1 MFTSP
6 LSELATCVLLPL
18 LSKQPSLN
26 KSINNI
32 TMVFEEE
39 STSVSPVDIEGFTLQ
54 NKSPLSCPPCPPV
67 SLSPCRVAT
76 PAGSPLPSL
85 TQAQAFSLNKNSTLC
100 LPVFSADNK
109 LLWVH
114 SNSITKEVAHAADT
128 LDGAFEV
135 FPYPKREEMAKL
147 ARRCSL
153 HVDHVRVWF
162 MFQRLHYGISWD
174 YADIC
179 TVRRRLLGPGRRRS
193 AKAAV
198 VVGGEDDPQAVRE
211 EKEEAKE
218 EEEAAAREDVLEE
231 AGERGSSERSGSCV
245 KMGARGVATEKGEEG
260 EGRGGGSGETGES
273 TASPTPP
280 PVSSVRRP
288 YGRPRRLLGPGRR
301 RPARASKAAVVVGED
316 DPQAVREQ
324 VEEKEEE
331 AEKEEEEE
339 EEEAAAREEVLEEA
353 GERGSSEGS
362 GSCVKMGARG
372 VATEKGEEGEGR
384 GGGSGETGVRVE
396 VGGEEEEQGQEG
408 RVETPGRPCKR
419 KLGEENEKGKKSAR
433 GKGDMARVR
442 KGAKSTEEDPPKRK
456 DGEPGRV
463 EGGMALLTNQEPVP
477 ESTASPTPPPVPSVR
492 GPCGRHSKKKKKTT
506 PFDLLPKV
514 EVSEIP
520 LASKGPRGPP
530 GAGENHAG
538 RKADS
543 TATVSG
549 DHDGVDG
556 VTPGNGSAHGN
567 TSALGDLGTSKAKA
581 RPPDAKP
588 KNKTKEQLRR
598 AFLFCQYPNPCDYDW
613 LSEWT
618 GLQRSR
624 LTQWFGDT
632 RYEMKNSKPR
642 WITPGDQQRVLAR
655 MRQRQRMKHLSTGE
669 AGAGRE
675 AASGPGAGTWRL
687 KLEERS
693 AIPIPTATLSTTP
706 PPAH

>member
-1 MFTSP
+1 M
-6 LSELATCVLLPL
+6 
-18 LSKQPSLN
+18 
-26 KSINNI
+26 
-32 TMVFEEE
+32 
-39 STSVSPVDIEGFTLQ
+39 SVD
-54 NKSPLSCPPCPPV
+54 
-67 SLSPCRVAT
+67 RVAT

-114 SNSITKEVAHAADT
+114 SNSIAQEVAHAADT
-128 LDGAFEV
+128 LDGAFDV

-179 TVRRRLLGPGRRRS
+179 AVRRRLLGPGRRRS

-211 EKEEAKE
+211 QGEEKEEAE
-218 EEEAAAREDVLEE
+218 EEEEAAREDVLEE
-231 AGERGSSERSGSCV
+231 AGERGSSEESGLCV
-245 KMGARGVATEKGEEG
+245 KMGVRGVATEKGE

-301 RPARASKAAVVVGED
+301 RPARATKAAVVVVGED

-324 VEEKEEE
+324 GEKKEEE

-339 EEEAAAREEVLEEA
+339 EEAAARE
-353 GERGSSEGS
+353 
-362 GSCVKMGARG
+362 
-372 VATEKGEEGEGR
+372 
-384 GGGSGETGVRVE
+384 
-396 VGGEEEEQGQEG
+396 
-408 RVETPGRPCKR
+408 RPY
-419 KLGEENEKGKKSAR
+419 
-433 GKGDMARVR
+433 
-442 KGAKSTEEDPPKRK
+442 
-456 DGEPGRV
+456 
-463 EGGMALLTNQEPVP
+463 
-477 ESTASPTPPPVPSVR
+477 
-492 GPCGRHSKKKKKTT
+492 GRHRKKKKKT

-514 EVSEIP
+514 QVSEIP
-520 LASKGPRGPP
+520 LASKGHRGPP

-549 DHDGVDG
+549 DDDGVDG
-556 VTPGNGSAHGN
+556 VAPGNGSAHGN

-581 RPPDAKP
+581 SPPDAKP
-588 KNKTKEQLRR
+588 KNKTKTKEQLRR
-598 AFLFCQYPNPCDYDW
+598 AFLACQYPNPCDYDW

-618 GLQRSR
+618 GLQRTQ
-624 LTQWFGDT
+624 LIQWFGDT
-632 RYEMKNSKPR
+632 RYDMKNTKPR

-675 AASGPGAGTWRL
+675 AASDPGAGTWRL

-693 AIPIPTATLSTTP
+693 AIPIPA
-706 PPAH
+706 PAPAP

>member
-1 MFTSP
+1 
-6 LSELATCVLLPL
+6 
-18 LSKQPSLN
+18 
-26 KSINNI
+26 
-32 TMVFEEE
+32 MVFEEE

-114 SNSITKEVAHAADT
+114 SNSIAQEVAHVADT

-179 TVRRRLLGPGRRRS
+179 AVRRRLLGPGRQRS

-288 YGRPRRLLGPGRR
+288 YGPPR
-301 RPARASKAAVVVGED
+301 
-316 DPQAVREQ
+316 
-324 VEEKEEE
+324 
-331 AEKEEEEE
+331 
-339 EEEAAAREEVLEEA
+339 
-353 GERGSSEGS
+353 
-362 GSCVKMGARG
+362 
-372 VATEKGEEGEGR
+372 
-384 GGGSGETGVRVE
+384 
-396 VGGEEEEQGQEG
+396 
-408 RVETPGRPCKR
+408 
-419 KLGEENEKGKKSAR
+419 
-433 GKGDMARVR
+433 
-442 KGAKSTEEDPPKRK
+442 
-456 DGEPGRV
+456 
-463 EGGMALLTNQEPVP
+463 
-477 ESTASPTPPPVPSVR
+477 
-492 GPCGRHSKKKKKTT
+492 KKKKKT
-506 PFDLLPKV
+506 PYDLLPKV
-514 EVSEIP
+514 QVSEIP

-543 TATVSG
+543 TATVSR

-556 VTPGNGSAHGN
+556 VAPGNGSAHGN
-567 TSALGDLGTSKAKA
+567 TSALSDLDTSKAKA
-581 RPPDAKP
+581 SPPDTKP
-588 KNKTKEQLRR
+588 KNKKKTREQLEQLEQLNHLRR
-598 AFLFCQYPNPCDYDW
+598 AFLACQYPEPSDYDR
-613 LSEWT
+613 LSELT
-618 GLQRSR
+618 GRQHRKLA
-624 LTQWFGDT
+624 QWFADR
-632 RYEMKNSKPR
+632 RYDLKNSKPR
-642 WITPGDQQRVLAR
+642 WITRQDQQRVLAR
-655 MRQRQRMKHLSTGE
+655 MRQQQRVKHLWIAD
-669 AGAGRE
+669 AGLEKDRD
-675 AASGPGAGTWRL
+675 PGAGTWGL
-687 KLEERS
+687 KQE
-693 AIPIPTATLSTTP
+693 
-706 PPAH
+706 

>member
-6 LSELATCVLLPL
+6 LSELATCLLLPL
-18 LSKQPSLN
+18 LSKQPLLN

-76 PAGSPLPSL
+76 PAGSSLPSL

-114 SNSITKEVAHAADT
+114 SNSITQEVAHAADT

-153 HVDHVRVWF
+153 HLDHVRVWF

-174 YADIC
+174 YTDIC
-179 TVRRRLLGPGRRRS
+179 AVRRRLLGPGRRRPAKA

-198 VVGGEDDPQAVRE
+198 VVGGEGDPQAVRE
-211 EKEEAKE
+211 QGEEKEEAE
-218 EEEAAAREDVLEE
+218 EEEEAAREDVLEE
-231 AGERGSSERSGSCV
+231 AGERGSSEGSGSCV

-280 PVSSVRRP
+280 PVSSVRRR
-288 YGRPRRLLGPGRR
+288 YGRPRKLLGPGRR

-339 EEEAAAREEVLEEA
+339 RAAREEVLEEA

-362 GSCVKMGARG
+362 GSCVKKGARG

-396 VGGEEEEQGQEG
+396 VGGEEEEEGEEQGQEG
-408 RVETPGRPCKR
+408 RVETPGQPCKR
-419 KLGEENEKGKKSAR
+419 KLGQENEKGKKSAR
-433 GKGDMARVR
+433 DKGDMARVR
-442 KGAKSTEEDPPKRK
+442 KGAKSTEEEDPPKRK

-477 ESTASPTPPPVPSVR
+477 ESTASPTPPPVSSVR
-492 GPCGRHSKKKKKTT
+492 SPYGRHSKKKKKT

-520 LASKGPRGPP
+520 LSSKGHRGPP
-530 GAGENHAG
+530 GAGENHTG

-549 DHDGVDG
+549 DDDGI
-556 VTPGNGSAHGN
+556 TPGNGSAHGN

-581 RPPDAKP
+581 SPPDAKP

-598 AFLFCQYPNPCDYDW
+598 AFLACQYPNPCDYDW

-618 GLQRSR
+618 GLQRTR
-624 LTQWFGDT
+624 LIQWFGDA
-632 RYEMKNSKPR
+632 RYEIKNSKPR

-669 AGAGRE
+669 AGA
-675 AASGPGAGTWRL
+675 SGPGAGTWRL

-693 AIPIPTATLSTTP
+693 IPIPTATISTA
-706 PPAH
+706 PAPAP

>member
-1 MFTSP
+1 
-6 LSELATCVLLPL
+6 
-18 LSKQPSLN
+18 
-26 KSINNI
+26 
-32 TMVFEEE
+32 MVIEEE
-39 STSVSPVDIEGFTLQ
+39 STSVSVSPVDIEGFTLQ

-67 SLSPCRVAT
+67 SLSPSRVAT

-114 SNSITKEVAHAADT
+114 SNSIAQEVAHVADT
-128 LDGAFEV
+128 LDRAFDV

-153 HVDHVRVWF
+153 HLDHVRVWF

-179 TVRRRLLGPGRRRS
+179 TVRRRLLGPVRRRP

-198 VVGGEDDPQAVRE
+198 VVGGEDEPQAVRE
-211 EKEEAKE
+211 KKEEAE
-218 EEEAAAREDVLEE
+218 EEEETAREDVLEE
-231 AGERGSSERSGSCV
+231 AGERGSSEGSDSCV

-260 EGRGGGSGETGES
+260 EGRGGGPGETGES

-324 VEEKEEE
+324 GEEKEE
-331 AEKEEEEE
+331 AEE
-339 EEEAAAREEVLEEA
+339 EEEAAGREEVLEEA

-372 VATEKGEEGEGR
+372 VATEKGEEGR

-396 VGGEEEEQGQEG
+396 VGGEEEEGEEQGQEG

-433 GKGDMARVR
+433 DKGDMARVR
-442 KGAKSTEEDPPKRK
+442 KGAKSTEEEDPPKRK

-463 EGGMALLTNQEPVP
+463 EGGMALLTNQETVP
-477 ESTASPTPPPVPSVR
+477 ESTASPTPPPVSSVR
-492 GPCGRHSKKKKKTT
+492 GPYGRHSKKKKKT

-520 LASKGPRGPP
+520 LASKGHRGPP
-530 GAGENHAG
+530 GAGENHTG

-549 DHDGVDG
+549 DDDGVDG

-567 TSALGDLGTSKAKA
+567 RSALGDLDTSKAKA
-581 RPPDAKP
+581 SPPDAKP
-588 KNKTKEQLRR
+588 NNKTKEQLRR
-598 AFLFCQYPNPCDYDW
+598 AFLACQYPNPCDYDW

-618 GLQRSR
+618 GLQRTR
-624 LTQWFGDT
+624 LIRWFGET
-632 RYEMKNSKPR
+632 RYELKNTEPR
-642 WITPGDQQRVLAR
+642 WITPGDQKRVLAR

-693 AIPIPTATLSTTP
+693 AIPISTA
-706 PPAH
+706 PAPAP